1 MTVIR
6 FETFEMD
13 INSRRL
19 LDGGKPVR
27 IGARAFD
34 LLRYLALNAG
44 RILSKAELLEAV
56 WPKATVDEIAI
67 RVHLVELRK
76 ILRTKPDD
84 PWIRAVPGRGYLFL
98 KPVEMGRLAKPG
110 PVDAGLPYVPAEI
123 LGRST
128 FIESSIEVLE
138 VHRLQSI
145 IGTGGIG
152 KTSEAVEIG
161 NHFRAIGR
169 TVIFLDLS
177 TLTADSQLVSY
188 LAMRLD
194 LISFAED
201 PMPMVLATLAEQPYM
216 LVFDN
221 CEHVIG
227 GCAEIV
233 ETILC
238 RTGSTTVLATSREP
252 LGVMGEYVSRLPPL
266 SYPDEGVVPKD
277 VSEYSALRLFADRVE
292 LASGHLDFTKRE
304 TISAAADVVR
314 ALDGIPLAI
323 ELAASRAVHLGVSD
337 LLASL
342 NHPIATL
349 RKGRRTA
356 PARHQTLE
364 AMLDWSYR
372 LLNSNEQTVL
382 AAISVFSGDF
392 QLQSARLIS
401 GDPFAAEDFEDAFN
415 GLVAKSRIS
424 LKAGSFRLLE
434 TTRAYVRV
442 QLQKSP
448 ADESNFRKNHAHYV
462 LQRLVASE
470 TDWKVLSVTRWYEVH
485 GDLIGDLRGA
495 LDWCM
500 RSQHM
505 LLGATLMIQAHA
517 VWLQLGLYREG
528 LEAVEAALLYVEDSA
543 IADSALE
550 ARLRV
555 LRGGLLFH
563 VRSLETGEDI
573 IREFNTASELANTVQ
588 DGRTAVLAR
597 SGLFSMLMVRGR
609 YADAV
614 STAQKLIPG
623 DTEAATAASQCLT
636 AYASLYAGD
645 IDRTNAIST
654 AYFLENPTRS
664 TRTTTSAIG
673 QDHRVLHFTLMA
685 KSAWLSGQAG
695 VAKATIED
703 ALRETVEIDQPSSLA
718 LLLAAGAY
726 PIYSSLGFAEEAKR
740 HLQWLQEISERS
752 SFGRLKIWAD
762 QFESLA
768 RARSGAAGR
777 AVLSIE
783 PWLHSERYMLE
794 HMAIVGG
801 QNLEERLLDWILDGD
816 AGWCRAEALRLKAER
831 VAGAEQSL
839 AIELLDAGIEFARQR
854 GHLVWE
860 LRCAACLA
868 RLTPRGLDA
877 LKSVIARYPETP
889 SQAERDLIAR
899 FF

>member
-1 MTVIR
+1 
-6 FETFEMD
+6 MD
-13 INSRRL
+13 IHSRRL
-19 LDGGKPVR
+19 LDGGQPVR
-27 IGARAFD
+27 VGARAFD
-34 LLRYLALNAG
+34 LLRYFALNAG

-56 WPKATVDEIAI
+56 WPKATVDEVAI

-76 ILRTKPDD
+76 VLRTRPGD
-84 PWIRAVPGRGYLFL
+84 PWIRAIPGRGYLFL
-98 KPVEMGRLAKPG
+98 KSVELGRLLSPSH
-110 PVDAGLPYVPAEI
+110 VDPGLPHVASE
-123 LGRST
+123 LFGRSA
-128 FIESSIEVLE
+128 FIESSIEVLDT
-138 VHRLQSI
+138 HRLLSI

-152 KTSEAVEIG
+152 KTSVAVEIG
-161 NHFRAIGR
+161 NHLRATGR
-169 TVIFLDLS
+169 PVVFLDLS

-188 LAMRLD
+188 LAMRVD
-194 LISFAED
+194 LIGFADD
-201 PMPMVLATLAEQPYM
+201 PMPMVLAALAEQPYL

-221 CEHVIG
+221 CEHVIDS
-227 GCAEIV
+227 CAEVV

-238 RTGSTTVLATSREP
+238 RTGSTTVLTTSREP
-252 LGVMGEYVSRLPPL
+252 LGVMDEYVSRLPSL
-266 SYPDEGVVPKD
+266 TFPDKGVVPDD

-292 LASGHLDFTKRE
+292 LASGYLDFTKPD
-304 TISAAADVVR
+304 TMSAAADVVR

-342 NHPIATL
+342 DHPIATL

-372 LLNSNEQTVL
+372 LLNSYEQTVL
-382 AAISVFSGDF
+382 AAVSLFSGSF
-392 QLQSARLIS
+392 QIQSARLIA
-401 GDPFAAEDFEDAFN
+401 GDALASEDFEDAFN
-415 GLVAKSRIS
+415 GLVAKSLIS
-424 LKAGSFRLLE
+424 LKAGRFRLLE

-448 ADESNFRKNHAHYV
+448 AEESNFSKNHAHNV

-470 TDWKVLSVTRWYEVH
+470 IDWKALSVLHWYEVH

-495 LDWCM
+495 LKWCM

-517 VWLQLGLYREG
+517 VWLQFGLYREG
-528 LEAVEAALLYVEDSA
+528 LEAVEAALLHVETSA
-543 IADSALE
+543 IVDSALE

-563 VRSLETGEDI
+563 VRTLETGEDI
-573 IREFNTASELANTVQ
+573 IREFNTASELANTVH

-609 YADAV
+609 YTEAG
-614 STAQKLIPG
+614 STAQKRIPG
-623 DTEAATAASQCLT
+623 DDQAAAAATECLT

-645 IDRTNAIST
+645 IDKTWTISS
-654 AYFLENPTRS
+654 AYTLANPKRS

-673 QDHRVLHFTLMA
+673 QDHRVLYFTLMA
-685 KSAWLSGQAG
+685 KSAWLRGHAA
-695 VAKATIED
+695 VARATIED
-703 ALRETVEIDQPSSLA
+703 AIREAVEIDQPSSLA

-726 PIYSSLGFAEEAKR
+726 PIYSSLGFVDEAKR
-740 HLQWLQEISERS
+740 HLQWLQEISEKS

-762 QFESLA
+762 QFASLA
-768 RARSGAAGR
+768 RTRSGAAGR
-777 AVLSIE
+777 TVLSIE

-794 HMAIVGG
+794 HMVVVGG
-801 QNLEERLLDWILDGD
+801 QYLEEGLLDWVLEGE
-816 AGWCRAEALRLKAER
+816 AGWCRANVLRLKAER
-831 VAGAEQSL
+831 IAAEEPSR
-839 AIELLDAGIEFARQR
+839 AMDLLDSGIEFARQR

-860 LRCAACLA
+860 LRCAASLA
-868 RLTPRGLDA
+868 RLNPRGVDA

-889 SQAERDLIAR
+889 SRPERDLVAR
-899 FF
+899 FIC